1 MLHIFNSCYCSGHCS
16 GTVYFAVQGLNLE
29 NNQTKKKKNC
39 GEKKKCEIHRSFTC
53 VHLHLHRY
61 PQMLKLT

>member
-29 NNQTKKKKNC
+29 NNQTKKKKKTV
-39 GEKKKCEIHRSFTC
+39 GKKKSVKYIAALHVYTSIYIDIHKC
-53 VHLHLHRY
+53 
-61 PQMLKLT
+61 